1 MKSLSVVAAGLLAP
15 VFAFAEI
22 RELDDEQIANVVIT
36 AHRVAIETGQL
47 ADSKSANPA
56 VREYAQRKVLGHE
69 SLNKAAAELLNKLQ
83 LVPRDSTINQELR
96 TDGETNLTQLAAMQ
110 GIDFDK
116 AYIEQ
121 NVVLHQH
128 VLDTIDNRLMPSAG
142 SEELKA
148 LLYKMFS
155 PLSDYLEHA
164 QQIQDAISK

>member
-1 MKSLSVVAAGLLAP
+1 
-15 VFAFAEI
+15 
-22 RELDDEQIANVVIT
+22 
-36 AHRVAIETGQL
+36 
-47 ADSKSANPA
+47 
-56 VREYAQRKVLGHE
+56 
-69 SLNKAAAELLNKLQ
+69 
-83 LVPRDSTINQELR
+83 
-96 TDGETNLTQLAAMQ
+96 MQ

-148 LLYKMFS
+148 LLYKMFA

-164 QQIQDAISK
+164 QQIQDAITNNGNQ